1 MLTNLIIMVFNTISG
16 LLCLY
21 SFVAFVLV
29 SISRMRLSEGIFR
42 DFIDKLLII
51 TGTSFI
57 FTLWLLIL
65 RINGIENPT
74 SMFFTNLLL
83 MGLITSVLYT
93 AFSIN
98 TIAKTF
104 GFHRIADDVTHGIK
118 ELVGEAKPA
127 KKKKKK

>member
-1 MLTNLIIMVFNTISG
+1 MLKDFIVMVFTTISG

-21 SFVAFVLV
+21 SFVAFMLI
-29 SISRMRLSEGIFR
+29 SISRMRLSDGIFR
-42 DFIDKLLII
+42 SFIDKLLII

-57 FTLWLLIL
+57 FTLWLLVL
-65 RINGIENPT
+65 RLNGIENAT

-83 MGLITSVLYT
+83 MGLITAVLYT
-93 AFSIN
+93 AISIN
-98 TIAKTF
+98 IIAKTF